1 MDVNPDIYL
10 LPDEDILCFDIS
22 VDHLVLVH
30 VLNALRDARNVPSR
44 LTLGP
49 QQLHRV
55 GDTFYA
61 YAAFLQFLLQVAVE
75 AVLLNEVDAVVIPEV
90 PVEREDIWMSVL

>member
-30 VLNALRDARNVPSR
+30 VLNALCDARNVPSR
-44 LTLGP
+44 LTLCEFA
-49 QQLHRV
+49 LL
-55 GDTFYA
+55 
-61 YAAFLQFLLQVAVE
+61 LQFLLQVAVE
-75 AVLLNEVDAVVIPEV
+75 AVLLNEVDAMVIPEV

>member
-44 LTLGP
+44 LTLCEFA
-49 QQLHRV
+49 LL
-55 GDTFYA
+55 
-61 YAAFLQFLLQVAVE
+61 LQFLLQVAVE

-90 PVEREDIWMSVL
+90 PVEREDIWMAVLQGTQ

>member
-30 VLNALRDARNVPSR
+30 VLNALRDARTVPSR
-44 LTLGP
+44 LTLCEFA
-49 QQLHRV
+49 LL
-55 GDTFYA
+55 
-61 YAAFLQFLLQVAVE
+61 LQFLLQVAVE